1 MFNELRRKLE
11 SATPAW
17 HEQDYVLIV
26 RNVSK
31 TYTRREWISPSSYA
45 NVIGLQDV
53 SLTLRR
59 GAILGIVGES
69 GSGKSTLARCIAGF
83 ETPDSGQIWFDGKNM
98 AELKGRK
105 LRQGLRK
112 VQMIFQASA
121 ASLNP
126 RLSAIEAIT
135 EPGYLAGAPRRQ
147 RINNGLALMNSVGL
161 PRSAAERLCCDFSGG
176 QRQRLAIARALSLN
190 PEVLILDES
199 LSGLDLL
206 LQAQLI
212 NLLLDLQDSLDISYT
227 FITHDMRMAAHI
239 SDDLAVMQAGCIV
252 EYGPADRL
260 SRDPQH
266 AHTRA
271 LLSAVSELDP
281 SR

>member
-1 MFNELRRKLE
+1 MLNELRQKLE
-11 SATPAW
+11 R
-17 HEQDYVLIV
+17 EQDYVV
-26 RNVSK
+26 AVYNVTK
-31 TYTRREWISPSSYA
+31 IYRRRQWISSQSSFD
-45 NVIGLQDV
+45 VIGLQDV

-59 GAILGIVGES
+59 CSILGIVGES

-83 ETPDSGQIWFDGKNM
+83 ESPDVGQVWFDGRNM
-98 AELKGRK
+98 AELKGRE
-105 LRQGLRK
+105 LRQALRK

-135 EPGYLAGAPRRQ
+135 EPGYLAGEPRRQ
-147 RINNGLALMNSVGL
+147 RIDNGLALMNSVGL
-161 PRSAAERLCCDFSGG
+161 PRSAANRPCCDFSGG

-212 NLLLDLQDSLDISYT
+212 NLLLDLQASLNISYI
-227 FITHDMRMAAHI
+227 FITHDMRLAAHI
-239 SDDLAVMQAGCIV
+239 SEDLAVMQAGRIV
-252 EYGPADRL
+252 EYGPTDRL
-260 SRDPQH
+260 SHDPQH
-266 AHTRA
+266 PHTRA
-271 LLSAVSELDP
+271 LLSAVSEFDP
-281 SR
+281 CR

>member
-1 MFNELRRKLE
+1 M
-11 SATPAW
+11 
-17 HEQDYVLIV
+17 
-26 RNVSK
+26 SK
-31 TYTRREWISPSSYA
+31 TYIRGGEISSSRDP

-59 GAILGIVGES
+59 GSILGIVGES

-83 ETPDSGQIWFDGKNM
+83 ESPDSGQVLLDGQSM
-98 AELKGRK
+98 ADLKGRE
-105 LRQGLRK
+105 LRRALRK

-147 RINNGLALMNSVGL
+147 RINDGLALMNSVGL

-176 QRQRLAIARALSLN
+176 QRQRLAIARALSLH
-190 PEVLILDES
+190 PKVLILDES

-212 NLLLDLQDSLDISYT
+212 NLLLDLQDFLDISYI

-239 SDDLAVMQAGCIV
+239 SDDLAVMQAGRIV
-252 EYGPADRL
+252 EYGPTDRL
-260 SRDPQH
+260 SQDPQH

-271 LLSAVSELDP
+271 LLSAVSEFD
-281 SR
+281 SHR